1 MPFINPYKINYHDN
15 MKRSK
20 VEMEFILRASPTLI
34 YQFVTTPACMIR
46 WYCDEVEIN
55 EDLFSFVWN
64 GNIEDAEMV
73 DDIEDE
79 RVRYKWLDADN
90 EKEYFEFR
98 TYRSDVTQET
108 ILEITDYCDLG
119 DEKSTKDWWTQK
131 VNILKQECGG

>member
-1 MPFINPYKINYHDN
+1 

-20 VEMEFILRASPTLI
+20 VEMEFIMRASPTLI
-34 YQFVTTPACMIR
+34 YQFVTTPACLIR

-55 EDLFSFVWN
+55 EDLFSFTWN

-98 TYRSDVTQET
+98 SYRSDVTQET
-108 ILEITDYCDLG
+108 ILEITDYCDQG
-119 DEKSTKDWWTQK
+119 DEKSTRDWWAQK
-131 VNILKQECGG
+131 VNTLKQECGG